1 MPNEIVIFST
11 RQCGPA
17 PWLGYVFLVITMILL
32 GFTIGAFITN
42 NDIAVPLFCLV
53 ALLTVLTT
61 FGFVGERYTEAT
73 AYIPETVSFSEVTEK
88 YEILRREGGLWVLK
102 VKENTDVHNDVETD

>member
-1 MPNEIVIFST
+1 MPNEIMIFSI

-17 PWLGYVFLVITMILL
+17 PWLGYLFLVITMILL
-32 GFTIGAFITN
+32 GFAIGALIMR
-42 NDIAVPLFCLV
+42 DIIAVPLFCLV
-53 ALLTVLTT
+53 ALLTVLTI
-61 FGFVGERYTEAT
+61 FGFVGERYTEAM

-88 YEILRREGGLWVLK
+88 YEILRRKGDLWVLK